1 MIHPKF
7 CPTRASAPWQI
18 KSVRRRRKAWLRHAG
33 KHGADMLIGIAF
45 LQHQLPTPFRR
56 VGNSPWP
63 DTRTCGP
70 MKRTASRAAARRGK
84 WLTRTGTG
92 LYRTEDVHILQPLVM
107 PPRERNLSGRL
118 SLFALPQKRGRAA
131 AVADCTFRKV
141 LEYSAES
148 TRVLAA
154 EYADALRR
162 ALPPLPHASPVPTG
176 RLTPPIR

>member
-1 MIHPKF
+1 MSDGEGGHRSVMPGNMG
-7 CPTRASAPWQI
+7 RARLSASPPGSI
-18 KSVRRRRKAWLRHAG
+18 NSPPAPLTA
-33 KHGADMLIGIAF
+33 
-45 LQHQLPTPFRR
+45 PTPFRR

-70 MKRTASRAAARRGK
+70 MKHTDSRAAARRGK

-92 LYRTEDVHILQPLVM
+92 VYRTEDARIGQPLM
-107 PPRERNLSGRL
+107 TLPGTRNASRRL

-154 EYADALRR
+154 EYADALRK
-162 ALPPLPHASPVPTG
+162 ALPPLLHASPVPTA
-176 RLTPPIR
+176 RLTPPMC